1 MKIISSKIS
10 LYIAIVSFFL
20 DKNVGKMQF
29 CRFASFLKSFYHIE
43 NGKEE
48 IVLLSTSIKMKDVP
62 KEERP
67 RERLLKYGESY
78 LSNQEL
84 LAILLGSGTKN
95 YTVMDLAN
103 RILMHFEGLKLLSE
117 ATIEELTAIRGIGKA
132 KGVVILAAIELGKRI
147 QQYKPDEKYVVRSP
161 EDGANFVME
170 EMRTLNQEHFV
181 TLFLNTKNQ
190 IIHHQ
195 TIFIGSLNTSIVH
208 PREIFREAVKRSA
221 ASIICAHNHPS
232 GDPSPSREDIQ
243 VTRRLVE
250 AGKIMGIEL
259 LDHLVIGHDRFI
271 SLKEKGYL

>member
-1 MKIISSKIS
+1 M
-10 LYIAIVSFFL
+10 
-20 DKNVGKMQF
+20 
-29 CRFASFLKSFYHIE
+29 R
-43 NGKEE
+43 
-48 IVLLSTSIKMKDVP
+48 MKDVP

-67 RERLLKYGESY
+67 RERLLKYGEKY

-84 LAILLGSGTKN
+84 LAILIGSGTQK
-95 YTVMDLAN
+95 YSVMELAN

-132 KGVVILAAIELGKRI
+132 KGVTILAALELGRRI
-147 QQYKPDEKYVVRSP
+147 QQYKPEDRYVIRSP
-161 EDGANFVME
+161 EDGADYIME
-170 EMRTLNQEHFV
+170 EMRSLNQEHLV
-181 TLFLNTKNQ
+181 ALFLNTKNQ

-195 TIFIGSLNTSIVH
+195 TIFIGSLNASIVH

-232 GDPSPSREDIQ
+232 GDPSPSQEDIH

-259 LDHLVIGHDRFI
+259 LDHLVIGHNKYI